1 MYQRERN
8 DFGRPCIAFGASE
21 TVILDEFLPD
31 QDVRAQHMERN
42 PTVLD
47 IQAISEMSES
57 FVNTE
62 TVSYVSKGIMHF
74 EGGWPK
80 EVDATEKEQIQRYKK
95 KVEKD
100 DEYLRALKAAIAG
113 LEPSIQQNYSL
124 DIYEDYFPEGDGF
137 QQYAAPPP
145 TAKTLAVFKDP
156 QPIKRSACNISW
168 HPDAG
173 RKIAVAFSI
182 MQFQDPRQDSNAMES
197 YIWDVNNPNTPELGL
212 TAPSPLCCLEYNP
225 KDPHLLV
232 GGAYNGLVCAYDTRT
247 GTAPKEKSI
256 IEDSHRDPVYK
267 ICWLAGKT
275 PFECVST
282 STDGQVLWWDVR
294 KMEKP
299 IEGLWLEDK
308 TDNGSRMGATALEY
322 TGAGGKFMAGTEQG
336 KIVACSRKGKTPA
349 DKIGNIWEAHCG
361 PVYALQRNAYFPK
374 FYITV
379 GDWSVKLWN
388 EEIRTPI
395 VTSKSF
401 KSYVTDAAWSPTRPG
416 VFVVSKFDGTLDVWD
431 VYYKQSDPTLS
442 LQVDAD
448 ALKCLKYQEL
458 GSYVATGS
466 VDGSVYMLELSE
478 TLSQMQ
484 PNEKVNVMNMLERES
499 RREKALEARAKELK
513 AKLKR
518 QEDAAKGED
527 EEATPWAELAVGIE
541 EKFWEQVGGKG
552 DEGAPAAPADPAAP
566 AAP

>member
-1 MYQRERN
+1 
-8 DFGRPCIAFGASE
+8 
-21 TVILDEFLPD
+21 
-31 QDVRAQHMERN
+31 
-42 PTVLD
+42 
-47 IQAISEMSES
+47 
-57 FVNTE
+57 
-62 TVSYVSKGIMHF
+62 
-74 EGGWPK
+74 
-80 EVDATEKEQIQRYKK
+80 
-95 KVEKD
+95 
-100 DEYLRALKAAIAG
+100 
-113 LEPSIQQNYSL
+113 
-124 DIYEDYFPEGDGF
+124 
-137 QQYAAPPP
+137 
-145 TAKTLAVFKDP
+145 
-156 QPIKRSACNISW
+156 
-168 HPDAG
+168 
-173 RKIAVAFSI
+173 
-182 MQFQDPRQDSNAMES
+182 
-197 YIWDVNNPNTPELGL
+197 
-212 TAPSPLCCLEYNP
+212 
-225 KDPHLLV
+225 
-232 GGAYNGLVCAYDTRT
+232 
-247 GTAPKEKSI
+247 
-256 IEDSHRDPVYK
+256 
-267 ICWLAGKT
+267 
-275 PFECVST
+275 
-282 STDGQVLWWDVR
+282 
-294 KMEKP
+294 
-299 IEGLWLEDK
+299 
-308 TDNGSRMGATALEY
+308 
-322 TGAGGKFMAGTEQG
+322 
-336 KIVACSRKGKTPA
+336 
-349 DKIGNIWEAHCG
+349 
-361 PVYALQRNAYFPK
+361 VYALQRNAYFPK